1 MQATDDSCSTAI
13 FSSVP
18 FPKRTRDLHFVA
30 CPRSIP
36 LSTEASLSSSSSSS
50 SSWPFPQAHCLPF
63 PSRRRFLAFFVSSLV
78 PTLPLLSR
86 KQALKARPLPDS
98 RPLYKFQGSRL
109 VGRCSDM
116 SFILPSIPKP
126 RFRPQFGPGIDSLS
140 VSGPRRRRVR
150 CGLIAKIAP
159 LAVSVPAG
167 ICCGASVK
175 IESFGLFEGSRTRV
189 FGRRKKRKEAADAF
203 EAGKRS
209 ANVEAEIYE
218 FMQNSAKPT
227 DFPTKL
233 ELVAAGRADLV
244 EAVVAQGGWL
254 AFGWDLDDNEV
265 EFPIDE
271 GVTVTVLPSKS
282 EAAEDGRV
290 YQERVSNGSD
300 DCPSTPSSSGRTLET
315 AEQEEGGGVEGIL
328 SRLKKERNLSLI
340 TSGKV
345 VNGLDSY
352 TKPIVDRD
360 GTKLVARKLDIQSNA
375 GNTRSKSS
383 ESQMVE
389 ANNTKF
395 KVVNGTKGAFP
406 DTWRNWSL
414 QRAGFSLTDF
424 EAAEIVPNDDG
435 RLSEEHCL
443 DVEASSNEFHK
454 QAQNNMSYKGRD
466 EVVVDK
472 SKILARLQRL
482 EEDLNSAAHI
492 LQARVNGATSQK
504 HQENSLDELHSL
516 SDVWEFQET
525 EIMKARDK
533 LRSIR
538 AKLTVIDGKLS
549 LEIREAQ
556 KIAEEKQSSI
566 TAAQMALSLL
576 RTTCIVWP
584 NSASEVLLVGSFDG
598 WANQRRMERSN
609 SGIFSLQLKLYP
621 GRYEIKF
628 IVDGVWKIDPLR
640 PTAHNNG
647 HENNLLMVD

>member
-1 MQATDDSCSTAI
+1 
-13 FSSVP
+13 
-18 FPKRTRDLHFVA
+18 
-30 CPRSIP
+30 
-36 LSTEASLSSSSSSS
+36 
-50 SSWPFPQAHCLPF
+50 
-63 PSRRRFLAFFVSSLV
+63 
-78 PTLPLLSR
+78 
-86 KQALKARPLPDS
+86 
-98 RPLYKFQGSRL
+98 
-109 VGRCSDM
+109 M

>member
-1 MQATDDSCSTAI
+1 MTRVPLLFLVRFLSRKGLEI
-13 FSSVP
+13 FTLSP
-18 FPKRTRDLHFVA
+18 APD
-30 CPRSIP
+30 PIP
-36 LSTEASLSSSSSSS
+36 YPQTTEASLSSSSSSS

-98 RPLYKFQGSRL
+98 HPLYKFQGSWL

-116 SFILPSIPKP
+116 PFILPSLPKP

-140 VSGPRRRRVR
+140 VSGSRRRRVR

-189 FGRRKKRKEAADAF
+189 CGRRKKRKEAADAF

-265 EFPIDE
+265 EFPIDD

-360 GTKLVARKLDIQSNA
+360 GTR
-375 GNTRSKSS
+375 NTRSKSS

-466 EVVVDK
+466 EMVVDK
-472 SKILARLQRL
+472 SKILARLQLL